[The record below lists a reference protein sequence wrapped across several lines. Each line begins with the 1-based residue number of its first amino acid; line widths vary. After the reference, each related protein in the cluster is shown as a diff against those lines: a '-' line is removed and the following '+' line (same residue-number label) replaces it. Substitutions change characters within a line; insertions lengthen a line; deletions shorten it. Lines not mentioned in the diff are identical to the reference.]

1 MINDITTDALDPPR
15 FDVLARLRPRGTVE
29 YAGLYAAEQQRK
41 AYPDV
46 EPLSVDAAAEGRL
59 RRGDGGDRAAQM
71 ARGGG
76 PPAAAARATA

>member
-46 EPLSVDAAAEGRL
+46 EPLERQRRAEGRL
-59 RRGDGGDRAAQM
+59 
-71 ARGGG
+71 
-76 PPAAAARATA
+76 